1 MAEISDNGRL
11 DEHPL
16 PRLLIELLHARFEGR
31 LDLGRQRVEHEI
43 QFSAGEPV
51 ACKSNAS
58 ESGLCDHFAA
68 AGALAAKDR
77 ARAESLIRSKRCTE
91 AAALLELGLIAPRA
105 LLMALRDQLRVRLLE
120 CMAWPR
126 GAFTCDASARSPE
139 AANPFRIDVYAVA
152 QAGIAAHW
160 RADQVLSALEPK
172 LERYAS
178 KGAQF
183 GVILERLEPDDSLA
197 AFVAALDGSHTLW
210 EALKLAATPRS
221 LAAAWVLD
229 AARALEYRADTEGEQ
244 AKPDVELE
252 VLFTD
257 SRASRPEQL
266 EADAARAEATQL
278 ESNAAAALREE
289 IIERF
294 AKLDTLDHYQLLGVA
309 PHAKPAEI
317 KNAYRRAAKT
327 YHPDALSKAGLDA
340 ETRQKANK
348 VFALISKAHAVLSNA
363 KRRAE
368 YDIARSSSEGPIDAE
383 RLANAETL
391 YRKGEVLLRAGN
403 FSGALVFL
411 RSAVDLWPDEADYRA
426 ALGWALHRNHPS
438 DPVLAREHL
447 TRAVELAP
455 ENARAIQRLS
465 LVVRSL
471 GEIEEAD
478 RLLARA
484 RAIDPK
490 LA

>member
-1 MAEISDNGRL
+1 
-11 DEHPL
+11 
-16 PRLLIELLHARFEGR
+16 
-31 LDLGRQRVEHEI
+31 EHEL
-43 QFSAGEPV
+43 QFSAGVPV
-51 ACKSNAS
+51 ACKSSAS
-58 ESGLCDHFAA
+58 KSGLCDPLAA
-68 AGALAAKDR
+68 AGALAANDR
-77 ARAESLIRSKRCTE
+77 ARVESLIRSKRCTE
-91 AAALLELGLIAPRA
+91 AAALLELGLITPRA
-105 LLMALRDQLRVRLLE
+105 ILIALRDQLRARLLE

-126 GAFTCDASARSPE
+126 GAFTRDASARSPE
-139 AANPFRIDVYAVA
+139 AANPFQIDVYAVA
-152 QAGIAAHW
+152 QAGITAHW

-183 GVILERLEPDDSLA
+183 GLVLERLEPDDALA
-197 AFVAALDGSHTLW
+197 AFVSALDGSHTLW
-210 EALKLAATPRS
+210 EALKLASTPSS

-229 AARALEYRADTEGEQ
+229 AALALEYRTDADGEQ
-244 AKPDVELE
+244 AKPEVELE
-252 VLFTD
+252 LVFTD
-257 SRASRPEQL
+257 SRASRSEQVD
-266 EADAARAEATQL
+266 AGAARAEATRL
-278 ESNAAAALREE
+278 ESSAAAALREE
-289 IIERF
+289 IIARF
-294 AKLDTLDHYQLLGVA
+294 EKLDALDHYQLLGVA
-309 PHAKPAEI
+309 ANAKPAEI
-317 KNAYRRAAKT
+317 KSAYRLAAKT
-327 YHPDALSKAGLDA
+327 YHPDALTKAGLDA

-363 KRRAE
+363 KRRSE

-426 ALGWALHRNHPS
+426 ALGWGLHRNHPS

-447 TRAVELAP
+447 ARAVELAP

-490 LA
+490 LS